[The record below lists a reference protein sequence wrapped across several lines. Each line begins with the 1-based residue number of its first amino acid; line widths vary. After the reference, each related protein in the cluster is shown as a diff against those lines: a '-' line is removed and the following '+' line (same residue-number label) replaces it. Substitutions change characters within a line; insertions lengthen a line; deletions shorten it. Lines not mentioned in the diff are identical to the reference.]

1 VKNIINFYA
10 LIIAPLSTLLILSKG
25 QLINSYIS
33 AVLLLVYALVYHPLI
48 SGLRLIATNK
58 IRKDQLFYNLIPGW
72 NWKYF
77 AFLFFN
83 SEA

>member
-1 VKNIINFYA
+1 MKNIINFYA
-10 LIIAPLSTLLILSKG
+10 LIIAPLTPIVILAAG
-25 QLINSYIS
+25 HLINTYTFAI
-33 AVLLLVYALVYHPLI
+33 LLLVYALIYHPLI

-58 IRKDQLFYNLIPGW
+58 IAKNQLLYNLIPGW

-83 SEA
+83 SEV